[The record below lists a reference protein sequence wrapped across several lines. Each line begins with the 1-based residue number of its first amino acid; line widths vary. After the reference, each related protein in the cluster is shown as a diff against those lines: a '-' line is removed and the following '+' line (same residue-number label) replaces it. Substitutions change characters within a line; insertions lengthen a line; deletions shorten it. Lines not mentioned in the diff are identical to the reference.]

1 MTLPDE
7 LFDKFARLIYEK
19 TGLHY
24 ELNKKYYVQ
33 KRLEKRAESLEM
45 DNLNE
50 YYMMLRFAD
59 DESELEMLVNE
70 LTVNETYF
78 FRDFPQLRNF
88 AEDVLPV
95 FMREKGDRK
104 KIKIWSAACST
115 GEEPY
120 TLSIILLE
128 MLDEPEEWEIQIL
141 ASDINTEVLQKAR
154 AGLYEGR
161 SVRDVPPEYLE
172 KYFTKRDDKY
182 LINLNVKK
190 PVSFRRINLADRNEM
205 SSVSGCDFIFC
216 RNCLIYFDDESRK
229 SVLSNFY
236 ESLNPGG
243 FIFLGHSESVGRIS
257 SALI

>member
-1 MTLPDE
+1 
-7 LFDKFARLIYEK
+7 
-19 TGLHY
+19 
-24 ELNKKYYVQ
+24 
-33 KRLEKRAESLEM
+33 
-45 DNLNE
+45 
-50 YYMMLRFAD
+50 
-59 DESELEMLVNE
+59 
-70 LTVNETYF
+70 
-78 FRDFPQLRNF
+78 
-88 AEDVLPV
+88 
-95 FMREKGDRK
+95 MREKGDRK

-257 SALI
+257 SAYEVRKIGDTIVYSRPKPEEGAL